1 MTNDERLKL
10 VSSNDEATLDGR
22 FFTTPE
28 VIQEPKEIK
37 TEEDLKEALTQEI
50 AFALLK
56 WWFPNRLPTGDDY
69 QKWVE
74 ISLKDATAVTEH
86 LVTLGIIKAE
96 PNDEL

>member
-28 VIQEPKEIK
+28 VI
-37 TEEDLKEALTQEI
+37 EDLKEALTQEI

-74 ISLKDATAVTEH
+74 ISLKDAKAVTEH
-86 LVTLGIIKAE
+86 LVTMGIIKAE
-96 PNDEL
+96 PNE